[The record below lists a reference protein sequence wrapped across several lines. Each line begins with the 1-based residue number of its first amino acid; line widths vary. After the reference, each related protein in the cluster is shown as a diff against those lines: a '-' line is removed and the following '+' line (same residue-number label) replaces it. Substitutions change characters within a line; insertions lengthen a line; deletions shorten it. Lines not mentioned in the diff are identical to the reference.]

1 MYARA
6 NSRPMPEGFAEDAF
20 EMTTNELRAKY
31 RCGSTTVQRWRCEVG
46 NPRPDPTI
54 PPADLAKIALT
65 MSKRGIAKHYDVGV
79 KRVDI
84 WLAATGISALDWK
97 VSRPWQQRPM
107 PDDFE
112 EVAPDMSRNQLVEHY
127 QTSLVAVDRW
137 LAATGITPRPPVSHG
152 FRNIKGNVSS
162 LRQVFRFARG
172 AEPHVKALRNYDK
185 YDEAAD
191 FMRHYGPCYRC
202 DENGKANERGK
213 FWRFGN
219 VVMDREE
226 LLERA
231 ESKRRRLAA

>member
-1 MYARA
+1 MA
-6 NSRPMPEGFAEDAF
+6 NQYGRRPMPEGFAEDAF
-20 EMTTNELRAKY
+20 ALSSGELRRKY
-31 RCGSTTVQRWRCEVG
+31 HCSSLLVMRWRNEIG
-46 NPRPDPTI
+46 NPLPDPSI
-54 PPADLAKIALT
+54 PPADLAEIAPT
-65 MSKRGIAKHYDVGV
+65 MSKDGLARHYGVGW
-79 KRVDI
+79 KRI
-84 WLAATGISALDWK
+84 NAWLAATGIKPHDWK
-97 VSRPWQQRPM
+97 QSRPWQQRPV
-107 PDDFE
+107 PEDFE
-112 EVAPDMSRNQLVEHY
+112 EVAPGLSRNQIVEHY
-127 QTSLVAVDRW
+127 NTSAPAVDRW